1 MAAGMNDFIS
11 KPVKPDALYAVLLK
25 WLRSGNAAGQ
35 RHPIAARS
43 PAVANAPPQGDDIN
57 AHEYRRLL
65 ASIPGLDMER
75 TMDLASANMARYV
88 CWLTMFA
95 DAHWQ
100 DPLRIAE
107 MMAAKD
113 FAALKELAHALN
125 GAASL
130 VGAVPLSNGAAALE
144 SALRDGEEA
153 RIEPC
158 CTAVIAE
165 LEMMIAAIRAKLKS
179 P

>member
-1 MAAGMNDFIS
+1 MNDFIA
-11 KPVKPDALYAVLLK
+11 KPVNPPALYAVLVK
-25 WLRSGNAAGQ
+25 WLQSGNSAGQ
-35 RHPIAARS
+35 RQVIAARL
-43 PAVANAPPQGDDIN
+43 PAAAHAAPQGEGIN
-57 AHEYRRLL
+57 PDECRRLL
-65 ASIPGLDMER
+65 ASIPGLDMAR
-75 TMDLASANMARYV
+75 AMDLASTNTARYAR
-88 CWLTMFA
+88 WLSMFA

-100 DPLRIAE
+100 DPPRMAE

-130 VGAVPLSNGAAALE
+130 VGAVPLSNAAAALE
-144 SALRDGEEA
+144 SALRDGVGA

-165 LEMMIAAIRAKLKS
+165 LETLTTAIRATLTS